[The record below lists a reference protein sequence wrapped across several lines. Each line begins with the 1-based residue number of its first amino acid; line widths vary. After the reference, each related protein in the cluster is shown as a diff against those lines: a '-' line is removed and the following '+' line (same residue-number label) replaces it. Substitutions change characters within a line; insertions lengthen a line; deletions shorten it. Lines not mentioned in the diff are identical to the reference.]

1 MKLMI
6 NGQEKSVPHHLQTIS
21 DLLQELNLDPGF
33 IIVEKNGE
41 ILDKNTFTSTPV
53 QNGDRLELVK
63 FVGGG

>member
-6 NGQEKSVPHHLQTIS
+6 NGQEKSVPHHLQTIL